1 MHPIE
6 NRETEQF
13 LELEKYE
20 TLGLF
25 DEGILKR
32 YTSADEIKESFKKFL
47 DKNVHYTNFF
57 KDTATYRMFM
67 PYGRKLEI
75 EIRIEYKDSIPK
87 QIVLKDLLF
96 YYKFGSAKFIK
107 LKSGFKEHLE
117 SEYKREL
124 KNLKEKYLIKE

>member
-1 MHPIE
+1 MYPIE
-6 NRETEQF
+6 NRESQEF
-13 LELEKYE
+13 LKPEKYE

-32 YTSADEIKESFKKFL
+32 YTSAAEIKDSFKNFL
-47 DKNVHYTNFF
+47 DKNMHYTKFY
-57 KDTATYRMFM
+57 KDTCTYKMFM

-75 EIRIEYKDSIPK
+75 EIKIEYKDSIPK

-96 YYKFGSAKFIK
+96 YYKFESAKFIK
-107 LKSGFKEHLE
+107 LKSGFKEYLE
-117 SEYKREL
+117 AEYRREL